1 MDNQKQQLFEWKD
14 VFWGIIIALLFAII
28 IRLSFAELYNVP
40 SESMKPILQKED
52 MIVVSKMAFSFGVSG
67 EILGITIPQNLR
79 ITWNTPKKNDIIVFK
94 APAIALKDFPPISE
108 TVYFVKRIA
117 YGPGDINPI
126 NNQIIPYKG
135 MKLDKNDLAWKQ
147 FIVDDSK
154 QGLQSLMNKEYIV
167 QHNYYF
173 VLGDNSEQSFD
184 SRFWGLIQEESIM
197 GKPIMICWS
206 KNTSRLGYFIQ

>member
-14 VFWGIIIALLFAII
+14 LYWGIAIALLFACI

-67 EILGITIPQNLR
+67 EILGLEIPQNLR

-94 APAIALKDFPPISE
+94 APALALKDFPPISE

-126 NNQIIPYKG
+126 HNQIIPYKG
-135 MKLDKNDLAWKQ
+135 MKLDKNDDFWKQ
-147 FIVDDSK
+147 FILEDSK
-154 QGLQSLMNKEYIV
+154 QASISLVNKEYIV
-167 QHNYYF
+167 QHNYYY

-197 GKPIMICWS
+197 GKPIIICWS
-206 KNTSRLGYFIQ
+206 KNSSRIGHFIQ

>member
-1 MDNQKQQLFEWKD
+1 MDNQKQQLFEWQD
-14 VFWGIIIALLFAII
+14 VFWGITIALLFAII

-52 MIVVSKMAFSFGVSG
+52 MIVVSKMAFSFGISG

-108 TVYFVKRIA
+108 TVY
-117 YGPGDINPI
+117 GPGDINPI

-135 MKLDKNDLAWKQ
+135 MKLDKNDLVWKQ
-147 FIVDDSK
+147 FIIDDSK
-154 QGLQSLMNKEYIV
+154 QELQSLIKEYIV
-167 QHNYYF
+167 QHNYYY

-184 SRFWGLIQEESIM
+184 SRFWGLIPEESIM
-197 GKPIMICWS
+197 GKPIIICWS
-206 KNTSRLGYFIQ
+206 KNTSRIGNFIQ